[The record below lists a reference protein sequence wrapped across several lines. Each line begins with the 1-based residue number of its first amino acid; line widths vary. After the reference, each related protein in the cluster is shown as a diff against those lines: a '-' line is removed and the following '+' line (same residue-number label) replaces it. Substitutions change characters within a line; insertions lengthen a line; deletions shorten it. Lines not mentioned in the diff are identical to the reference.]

1 MKNLYIH
8 HFRTLMHVDY
18 RPKLCINIK
27 AIYTRKNKTRLSL
40 DTSLI
45 RRKLSRINGTLRRDL
60 AKTRLIEEQ
69 VLGLFLDK
77 TRLSKISNESSVNT
91 G

>member
-18 RPKLCINIK
+18 RPKFCKIK

-40 DTSLI
+40 DPSLI

-69 VLGLFLDK
+69 VLGAVL
-77 TRLSKISNESSVNT
+77 R
-91 G
+91 